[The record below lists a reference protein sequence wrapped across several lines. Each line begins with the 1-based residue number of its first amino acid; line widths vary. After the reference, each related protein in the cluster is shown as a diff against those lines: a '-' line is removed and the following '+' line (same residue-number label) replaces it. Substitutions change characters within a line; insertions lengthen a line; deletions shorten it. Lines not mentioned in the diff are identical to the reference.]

1 MRRKTGGAHWMA
13 SAKGPAMNRKI
24 LVLAL
29 TTAFLLF
36 VHAASAQGTK
46 VHKVG
51 VLLQGGSWYAM
62 VDGLRHGL
70 KDLGFVEG
78 KQYIL
83 DIRDGQ
89 GDLKEVERAARNFE
103 EQKVSLIYTVATS
116 VSLAAKDATAT
127 IPIVFVAGSD
137 PVVVKL
143 VKSFAAPGGRLTG
156 VLYPATDLTGKRLE
170 LLREIVPNL
179 RRVVTF
185 YNPSNRSAV
194 ESAKQGRQAAQLLG
208 LQFIERHVASVEDL
222 EKAVQAFR
230 SNEADAY
237 FSVSDAM
244 IDNKIE
250 SIIEMGRVNKL
261 PTMFYDPV
269 AVAKGGLATYSG
281 DFYEAGRLSAK
292 YVQQILAGTNPAD
305 LAVERIDK
313 LLFVINLK
321 TAKQIGLS
329 VPESVLARADRVID

>member
-1 MRRKTGGAHWMA
+1 
-13 SAKGPAMNRKI
+13 MNRKI

-89 GDLKEVERAARNFE
+89 GDLKEVERAARNLE

-137 PVVVKL
+137 PVVVNL

-170 LLREIVPNL
+170 LLRQIVPNL

-208 LQFIERHVASVEDL
+208 LQFIERHVATVEDL

-292 YVQQILAGTNPAD
+292 YVHQILAGTNPAD